1 MEAKVYLEEEFFEA
15 LDNFSPQAGIGI
27 IDNKSEN
34 KNQLVSI
41 LEDSRITSPV
51 KTKVIVN
58 LHKKLKQN
66 YIADNWKDFCL
77 FRSFRNNKLT
87 VGDIDLNSSN
97 SIFLLKELEK
107 DIGTINTNNNI
118 IAIGKEYKFA
128 TPVSPKSF
136 ASRIVDRNMQGI
148 ECIKHRCRNIVLID
162 PYIFEDQPNFE
173 PKIPNLILFLDQLY
187 QNNSNVRCHLSIIT
201 NKMDNDVLFQRKI
214 REIETGLSGVQL
226 DVSVYAHDKPHFNN
240 NRHVITDYSI
250 IDYQHLFD
258 RDDAS
263 ISVNYLYDN
272 NVSDNFLR
280 ARDLKD
286 KIIEYYR
293 NAPQKVGLITYKF
306 GDILQNN
313 LLK

>member
-15 LDNFSPQAGIGI
+15 LDNFSTQTSIGV
-27 IDNKSEN
+27 IDSKSEN
-34 KNQLVSI
+34 KNQLINI

-58 LHKKLKQN
+58 LHKKLSQN
-66 YIADNWKDFCL
+66 YSPNNWKDFCL
-77 FRSFRNNKLT
+77 FRAFRNNKLIQSE
-87 VGDIDLNSSN
+87 IDLTSSN

-107 DIGTINTNNNI
+107 DIDAINISNNI
-118 IAIGKEYKFA
+118 IAIGKEYKFIY
-128 TPVSPKSF
+128 PVSPKSF
-136 ASRIVDRNMQGI
+136 ASRIVDRNMNGI

-162 PYIFEDQPNFE
+162 PYMFEDQPNFE

-187 QNNSNVRCHLSIIT
+187 QNNSNVECYLSIIT
-201 NKMDNDVLFQRKI
+201 NKMDNDALFERKI
-214 REIETGLSGVQL
+214 KEIKTGLSSIKL
-226 DVSVYAHDKPHFNN
+226 DISVYAHQKPHFNN
-240 NRHVITDYSI
+240 NRHIITDYSI

-272 NVSDNFLR
+272 NVSENFLR
-280 ARDLKD
+280 AKYLKD
-286 KIIEYYR
+286 KIIKYYKED
-293 NAPQKVGLITYKF
+293 PKKVGLITLKF